1 MRAFHTRSSS
11 GAFAANPAALE
22 GRRDAGVGRRGF
34 SAAANAADAD
44 AGRGAFAG
52 DFLVAADAVGVASAL
67 SLSRRARAALGSAR
81 RRADALCVLNAR
93 SSSSIAP
100 NFAERRSS
108 LSRNGPPRGETSSAN
123 LCRDVFGETPPPP
136 PPPRLLPRRLA
147 RARARLR
154 RRGGPRT
161 PSQCHPEPPNRGRPS
176 SAGATPARRRRR
188 RTGGTGTR
196 RDARSRRALLRGGN
210 RDFRRLRFRTRLGD
224 SASHPRTAD
233 ATRTRPPEAS
243 TRTPTAETRCAVRRR
258 RRR

>member
-22 GRRDAGVGRRGF
+22 GRRDASVGRRGF

-67 SLSRRARAALGSAR
+67 SLSRRAPRAALRSAR

-108 LSRNGPPRGETSSAN
+108 LS
-123 LCRDVFGETPPPP
+123 
-136 PPPRLLPRRLA
+136 
-147 RARARLR
+147 
-154 RRGGPRT
+154 
-161 PSQCHPEPPNRGRPS
+161 
-176 SAGATPARRRRR
+176 
-188 RTGGTGTR
+188 
-196 RDARSRRALLRGGN
+196 
-210 RDFRRLRFRTRLGD
+210 
-224 SASHPRTAD
+224 
-233 ATRTRPPEAS
+233 
-243 TRTPTAETRCAVRRR
+243 
-258 RRR
+258 